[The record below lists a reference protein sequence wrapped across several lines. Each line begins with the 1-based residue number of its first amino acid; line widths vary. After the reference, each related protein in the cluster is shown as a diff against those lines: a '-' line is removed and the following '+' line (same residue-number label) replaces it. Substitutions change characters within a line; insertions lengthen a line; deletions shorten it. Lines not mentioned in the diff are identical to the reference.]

1 MEKIEMKISPFKIG
15 AGVVALLTALFLLF
29 GSWYTVPEGYRGVIL
44 RNGAVVGEA
53 TPGLGFKLPL
63 VDSVVDMSVQTEK
76 IQFTD
81 LAAYSRDIQQ
91 AKMQISVNLHL
102 QADKVR
108 EMYST
113 AGTGYAEKI
122 VWPAVYKRVKEV
134 FGQFTAAEAISKR
147 QELGTD
153 ITDAILKDIAAR
165 GLVIESIQVENIDFS
180 DTYEQAA
187 EAAAT
192 AQAKVKQ
199 AQQELE
205 QIKVSSQQKVAQAD
219 ADATATRTTA
229 DAQAYATKAA
239 GLAEAAAIQAKGEAL
254 RDNPQLVS
262 LITAQKWNGTLPT
275 TMVPGSAV
283 PFVSLARQ
291 P

>member
-1 MEKIEMKISPFKIG
+1 MKISPLKIG
-15 AGVVALLTALFLLF
+15 AGIAALLCILVLLF
-29 GSWYTVPEGYRGVIL
+29 GSWYTVPEGYRGIIL

-53 TPGLGFKLPL
+53 LPGLGFKMPL
-63 VDSVVDMSVQTEK
+63 VESVVDMSVQT
-76 IQFTD
+76 QRFSAND

-91 AKMQISVNLHL
+91 AKMQISVNFHL
-102 QADKVR
+102 VPDQARAV
-108 EMYST
+108 YST
-113 AGTGYAEKI
+113 AGVEYWNNLIAPF
-122 VWPAVYKRVKEV
+122 VFKRVKEV
-134 FGQFTAAEAISKR
+134 FGQFAASEAISKR
-147 QELGTD
+147 TDLGVD
-153 ITDAILKDIAAR
+153 ITNAIMQDVQAR
-165 GLVIESIQVENIDFS
+165 GLVVESVQIENIDFS

-219 ADATATRTTA
+219 AEATAIKVTA
-229 DAQAYATKAA
+229 DANAYSTKAA
-239 GLAEAAAIQAKGEAL
+239 GLAEADAIRAKGDAL
-254 RDNPQLVS
+254 HDNPELVG
-262 LITAQKWNGTLPT
+262 LITAQKWNGELPT

-283 PFVSLARQ
+283 PFVSLGKQ